1 MVSDCGDEDAG
12 PGLILGLTQDLF
24 ALLFNAEG
32 YTIDLGLSLL

>member
-1 MVSDCGDEDAG
+1 MVSNCGDEDPG
-12 PGLILGLTQDLF
+12 LGLILGLIQGLF